1 MPYSS
6 IKLLFNPKY
15 VHHFHKALQRFLM
28 SSGSQGRQPRGYP
41 RQNLYT
47 SSNLISG
54 RGGLLNGFRGL
65 GLKPRDHRPQLG
77 CLSLQ
82 LGGLSPQPGSL
93 HAREA
98 VHLEHFDLAVAAQ
111 TERRVVEQVE
121 AQAFRPE
128 ADAFRLEAY
137 AFRLEAYAP
146 EKP

>member
-1 MPYSS
+1 M
-6 IKLLFNPKY
+6 
-15 VHHFHKALQRFLM
+15 
-28 SSGSQGRQPRGYP
+28 
-41 RQNLYT
+41 
-47 SSNLISG
+47 
-54 RGGLLNGFRGL
+54 NGFRGL